1 MSQHRPT
8 PVSTAGQP
16 TALYRK
22 LGYSALVL
30 ALLAVA
36 VYLATYAAVPQR
48 LPGVALGSRELLIA
62 ERAAAMFAILFVV
75 ALVLVRAVQGEL
87 PQELSGR
94 GVKYARSDAVDEL
107 RDRLD
112 TQFEAYDNS
121 LEELE
126 EAQAQLHGRMA
137 ALEER
142 EPDVDSG

>member
-1 MSQHRPT
+1 MPQRPRPAADQ
-8 PVSTAGQP
+8 PV
-16 TALYRK
+16 ALYRK

-30 ALLAVA
+30 ALMTAA
-36 VYLATYAAVPQR
+36 VYLATHAAVPQR
-48 LPGVALGSRELLIA
+48 LPGVALGSEELLIA
-62 ERAAAMFAILFVV
+62 ERAASMFAILFVV

-112 TQFEAYDNS
+112 AQFEAYDNS

>member
-1 MSQHRPT
+1 
-8 PVSTAGQP
+8 
-16 TALYRK
+16 LYRK

-30 ALLAVA
+30 TLLAVS
-36 VYLATYAAVPQR
+36 VYLVTCAAVPQR

-62 ERAAAMFAILFVV
+62 ERAASMFAILFVV

-112 TQFEAYDNS
+112 TQFEAYDTQSRLS
-121 LEELE
+121 LSPSS
-126 EAQAQLHGRMA
+126 AW
-137 ALEER
+137 
-142 EPDVDSG
+142 V